1 LLLGIS
7 QRIQQWLG
15 VKPKASPRT
24 DRLRPR
30 TVVTWVIPGKLAV
43 GGSPRPGDSVALA
56 QAGIKVI
63 FSLCA
68 ECEEVL
74 PEDVTQSFHCLRL
87 VLPDSHYKSEI
98 KSSQLTAAIDIV
110 QHSIDN
116 QLPIYVHCLAGIER
130 SPTVC
135 IAYLCQSQ
143 HLELWEAL
151 NWLKQCHPPSMPT
164 ESQLRVVRQY
174 IKEQRS
180 RSSASEIS
188 TS

>member
-1 LLLGIS
+1 M
-7 QRIQQWLG
+7 
-15 VKPKASPRT
+15 
-24 DRLRPR
+24 
-30 TVVTWVIPGKLAV
+30 IPGKLAV